1 VCARARACV
10 CACALCKY
18 IRMCVSIYVC
28 MYIYVGLFD
37 QFVRLILEDLE
48 EKKRKN
54 MIERTW
60 TKIEVFFFLRIILF
74 YFLTTGHD

>member
-1 VCARARACV
+1 
-10 CACALCKY
+10 
-18 IRMCVSIYVC
+18 